1 MFCKVEEE
9 IIGKEKKKV
18 RGGEKKKKD
27 GNQSKP
33 GPDWS
38 SQVKERL
45 LTHKLQL
52 DYSKPIVQSLGHHH
66 LQPKSQHQF

>member
-1 MFCKVEEE
+1 MFCKVEDRDNWE
-9 IIGKEKKKV
+9 GKEESE
-18 RGGEKKKKD
+18 RKKKKEN

-33 GPDWS
+33 GPGWS

-66 LQPKSQHQF
+66 LQLKSQHQF